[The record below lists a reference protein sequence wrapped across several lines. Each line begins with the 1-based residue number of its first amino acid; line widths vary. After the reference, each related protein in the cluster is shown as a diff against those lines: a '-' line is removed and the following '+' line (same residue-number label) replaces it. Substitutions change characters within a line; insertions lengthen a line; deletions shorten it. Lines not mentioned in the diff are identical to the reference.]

1 MHKLMIAAMADAS
14 LTHFQRLGHRG
25 QWDACTDCLQR
36 PDSARSFQL
45 LPDCPICQE
54 PMEWLV
60 RKSQELQIYIL
71 YIMYTYS
78 FCSFWLLFSLFDI
91 LSLAKSTARA
101 TINRC
106 QQPSLCWQVEW
117 LQRRLLHQWLGL
129 QQQLWIKVGPTRL
142 ENGTENGTENGG
154 DILRPFDSRTFTMRM
169 AGLWI

>member
-1 MHKLMIAAMADAS
+1 MHLWHTFKGWVIEVNGMPVPIVFNDPTVQGVS
-14 LTHFQRLGHRG
+14 NYFQIVPF
-25 QWDACTDCLQR
+25 A
-36 PDSARSFQL
+36 
-45 LPDCPICQE
+45 
-54 PMEWLV
+54 
-60 RKSQELQIYIL
+60 KSQWSGLSGNLRNFKYIYCIL
-71 YIMYTYS
+71 CIHILFAHFGS
-78 FCSFWLLFSLFDI
+78 FFSLFDI

>member
-1 MHKLMIAAMADAS
+1 MHLWHTFKGWVIEVNGMPVPIVFNDPTVQGVS
-14 LTHFQRLGHRG
+14 NYFQIVPF
-25 QWDACTDCLQR
+25 A
-36 PDSARSFQL
+36 
-45 LPDCPICQE
+45 
-54 PMEWLV
+54 
-60 RKSQELQIYIL
+60 KSQWSGLSGNLRNFKYIYIL

-142 ENGTENGTENGG
+142 ENGTENGG